1 MRRREAKGRRE
12 KGLSLSLSSAAAVLL
27 PSHPVSQS
35 ISFLRPSPAFAC
47 NPLPA
52 TREQR
57 CLCCSRLAA
66 ATLLLSTLDQRRM
79 RGAAA
84 AAAALEAQ
92 FMQTRTHAAL
102 LQTLQTGFRTHA
114 IRIAFSSVVLV
125 FLPIFSLHSFPSF
138 DSTRRLDS
146 RRRRLHSS
154 PAFDSKERHS
164 SERREESERGKP
176 ATGLGGTCISRDAG
190 ASPGKRALDSL
201 SLSLSLSLL
210 RVSPPDS
217 CILYSREERMT
228 GREVVCE

>member
-1 MRRREAKGRRE
+1 MSHAAKGSEGKERE
-12 KGLSLSLSSAAAVLL
+12 RVESVSSAAAVLL

-79 RGAAA
+79 RGAA

-201 SLSLSLSLL
+201 SLSLPLASLS
-210 RVSPPDS
+210 S
-217 CILYSREERMT
+217 
-228 GREVVCE
+228 